1 MSSKKRKKKTKT
13 NQNPMNVKSTL
24 MESQRGNSLG
34 ETVITVGKLMPTYSL
49 EVTKSG
55 REGEVDTVLHC
66 ESCGHYLSE
75 INVLFV
81 EA

>member
-1 MSSKKRKKKTKT
+1 
-13 NQNPMNVKSTL
+13 MNVKSTL

-66 ESCGHYLSE
+66 ESCGHC
-75 INVLFV
+75 
-81 EA
+81 